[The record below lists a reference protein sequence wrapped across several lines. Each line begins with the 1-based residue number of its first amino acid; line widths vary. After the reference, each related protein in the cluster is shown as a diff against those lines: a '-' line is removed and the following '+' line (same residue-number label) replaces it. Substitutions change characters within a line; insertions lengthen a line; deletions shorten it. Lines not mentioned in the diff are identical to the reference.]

1 MNILYYFISKSI
13 YIYISHESQIC
24 IYCKI
29 LRKKKH
35 QNCQFP
41 FCVTAI
47 IRANL
52 IFLTLDIRAIF
63 IPDHAVVSKF
73 IHNI

>member
-29 LRKKKH
+29 LRKKNIKIAS
-35 QNCQFP
+35 FP
-41 FCVTAI
+41 FA
-47 IRANL
+47 L
-52 IFLTLDIRAIF
+52 LQ
-63 IPDHAVVSKF
+63 
-73 IHNI
+73 